1 MHFRSLSCTSEVRYL
16 PLDLCRFGWTNQA
29 PQIKSPLNRDFCAF
43 ETLTMVPIQQK
54 LIDASL
60 LTPEEVQ
67 WLNAYHK
74 DVHDKLQPLLEDDPE
89 ACAYLARETKPL
101 PQ

>member
-1 MHFRSLSCTSEVRYL
+1 
-16 PLDLCRFGWTNQA
+16 
-29 PQIKSPLNRDFCAF
+29 
-43 ETLTMVPIQQK
+43 MVPIQQK
-54 LIDASL
+54 LIDENL

-74 DVHDKLQPLLEDDPE
+74 DVHDKLQPLLKDDLE

-101 PQ
+101 SLQPSPA